1 MASVRSPPLSS
12 LVRSGPKFGA
22 KYSPDQGPREE
33 AACSKGMRY
42 ETMHCIL
49 AVNHPI
55 YQTGFSLSR
64 GKRAHQSAKIQ
75 GRAKEHF
82 GRPNGERSPLLH
94 INGLSNEEGGERE
107 GRTGGR
113 EGELIFRE

>member
-1 MASVRSPPLSS
+1 
-12 LVRSGPKFGA
+12 
-22 KYSPDQGPREE
+22 
-33 AACSKGMRY
+33 MRY

-75 GRAKEHF
+75 GRDKEHF
-82 GRPNGERSPLLH
+82 GLMVNDLLFS
-94 INGLSNEEGGERE
+94 ISMGYLTRKEGKGRE
-107 GRTGGR
+107 GRTGRG
-113 EGELIFRE
+113 IDFP

>member
-1 MASVRSPPLSS
+1 
-12 LVRSGPKFGA
+12 
-22 KYSPDQGPREE
+22 
-33 AACSKGMRY
+33 MRY

-75 GRAKEHF
+75 GRDKEHF
-82 GRPNGERSPLLH
+82 GLMVNDLLFSLH
-94 INGLSNEEGGERE
+94 INGLSNEEGG
-107 GRTGGR
+107 
-113 EGELIFRE
+113 